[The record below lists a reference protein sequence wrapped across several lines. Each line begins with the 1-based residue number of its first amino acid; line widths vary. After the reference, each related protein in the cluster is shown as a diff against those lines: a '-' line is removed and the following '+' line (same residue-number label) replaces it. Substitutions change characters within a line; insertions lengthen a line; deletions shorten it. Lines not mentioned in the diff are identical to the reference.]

1 MVKGGGVGGGGGGD
15 GAWMNSLNM
24 KIRDKFFFIY
34 SIFFAENSE

>member
-1 MVKGGGVGGGGGGD
+1 MVKGVGVGVGGGGV
-15 GAWMNSLNM
+15 WMNSLNM